1 MSLLANTVKGD
12 HMPPKRGWLRCRIQ
26 PGSLAREYA
35 VTIKTSDGDL
45 ISLFAPEEFIRASQP
60 EGEAQISVDVVDS
73 DAEFALVV
81 LPRET
86 FERGYTAKVALQAVT
101 AA

>member
-1 MSLLANTVKGD
+1 
-12 HMPPKRGWLRCRIQ
+12 MPQHGWLRCKIR

-60 EGEAQISVDVVDS
+60 EGEGQISVDVVDS
-73 DAEFALVV
+73 DSEFSLVS
-81 LPRET
+81 LPRPT
-86 FERGYTAKVALQAVT
+86 FEQGSFAKVPRQAVSV
-101 AA
+101 A